1 MLYSCLLGRYPTSRG
16 WVLCACFSML
26 VLIEFFHLLVADDE
40 GVTYV
45 SQEGVS
51 ALKTAVSVSQVLPDV
66 MEARGG
72 GC

>member
-1 MLYSCLLGRYPTSRG
+1 
-16 WVLCACFSML
+16 ML